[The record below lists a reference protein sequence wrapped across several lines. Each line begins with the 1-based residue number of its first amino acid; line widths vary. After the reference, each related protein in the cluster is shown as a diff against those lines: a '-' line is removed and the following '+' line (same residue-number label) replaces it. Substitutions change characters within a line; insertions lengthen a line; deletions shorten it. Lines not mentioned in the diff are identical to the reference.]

1 MNKGYKPKD
10 IRVIKALEN
19 NRRSL
24 LDLIEEK
31 RSQLTYLSRD
41 AVGYRSP
48 MSHPTHPDD
57 IVNYCKEYFDYYIP
71 VELLCFNYTL
81 LYKFIDRAI
90 RSNHVE
96 YFKL

>member
-31 RSQLTYLSRD
+31 RSQLTYLSSD
-41 AVGYRSP
+41 TIGYRSP
-48 MSHPTHPDD
+48 MPYPAYPEDV
-57 IVNYCKEYFDYYIP
+57 VNYCIEYFDYYIP

-81 LYKFIDRAI
+81 LYKCIGRAI
-90 RSNHVE
+90 RSNHV
-96 YFKL
+96 